1 MTKPETREELFLAAA
16 AGQRVELPAPVTRTE
31 KLLKAIADNI
41 PTDEHINS
49 LIDARIAEIQA
60 QNNEKE
66 T

>member
-1 MTKPETREELFLAAA
+1 MTKPETRDELFLAAA
-16 AGQRVELPAPVTRTE
+16 AGQQYDLPAPVTRTE
-31 KLLKAIADNI
+31 IFLKAIADNL

-60 QNNEKE
+60 QNNETE

>member
-31 KLLKAIADNI
+31 ILLKAIAENI

-60 QNNEKE
+60 QG
-66 T
+66 